1 MKRTSIS
8 LIACAL
14 CMGLMTSCISNKK
27 MIYLQGAT
35 QAYAVPQEIEEHFE
49 LQVQPD
55 DQLAISWPARTT
67 N

>member
-1 MKRTSIS
+1 MKRTV
-8 LIACAL
+8 LLLFACAL
-14 CMGLMTSCISNKK
+14 CLGLTTSCISNKK

-35 QAYAVPQEIEEHFE
+35 QEYALPREINDHFE

-55 DQLAISWPARTT
+55 DQLAISVSSKD